1 MTQLSILEMPSLSS
15 QGPTSKERGTE
26 GLEKSWVQLAVGTGP
41 GDSYPDLQGLTFILR
56 HSETLTCLV
65 ALGGPQP
72 LILQCSGIFAAQG
85 RQGLREQT

>member
-15 QGPTSKERGTE
+15 QGPTSKVRGTE

-41 GDSYPDLQGLTFILR
+41 GDSYPEMQGLTFILK